1 MKKLAFKN
9 IIRKDMLNKNYLLL
23 PNKKVAST
31 VGLISNSDIKKGLFQ
46 KSLVETFKYVMIIEW
61 ELTIKFA

>member
-1 MKKLAFKN
+1 
-9 IIRKDMLNKNYLLL
+9 MLNKNYLLL